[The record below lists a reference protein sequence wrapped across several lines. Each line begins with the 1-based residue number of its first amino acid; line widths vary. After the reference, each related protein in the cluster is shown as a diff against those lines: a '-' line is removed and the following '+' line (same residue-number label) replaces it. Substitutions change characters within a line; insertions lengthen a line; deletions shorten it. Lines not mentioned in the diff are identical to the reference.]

1 MLDASE
7 KKNGKVI
14 YKRRDFDLSKE
25 QVERRKLSNQV
36 NNIKQRLT
44 PSFVPLFLG
53 FTTLLAIVFLLGT
66 LSEIEIDKIQSDVT
80 DLQFRQSEKFRFYDD
95 VDRAFQNLNNEAR
108 IRAEG
113 KKRNELMPPLEIKLN
128 KARGEL
134 RDLFPQF
141 DRQPFSQD
149 EQWQALKTK
158 LESFVK
164 STENIDTWDTN
175 GFVQYRNITNQNL
188 PELHKKIRNEQGAV
202 NTEIEKRKAFA
213 SRRVR
218 TIWIAGLGIGLVV
231 VGVTLWEV
239 QRRFRQSQHSD
250 QAARR
255 ERRFSTQMLRGMV
268 SAVAAID
275 SEGRI
280 RSANAPFF
288 EIFPNVDVGEELQS
302 SEELEIKARLVA
314 AANMTPVKTSAYR
327 GRWKLDDLK
336 TIYGVSKTFDLYV
349 SPLEIDGEAGHV
361 ITLVDVTEAVEAE
374 SELRR
379 KTALAAV
386 GQATAQ
392 VAHEIRNPLGSI
404 RLGVSMLREMTD
416 AEDALS
422 TINLVERGID
432 HLQKLVVDVT
442 QFSRQRP
449 LQLRGVDLHGLL
461 EQSIELVA
469 NKINEKQTPIEKF
482 YTDENL
488 TGEFDEDQ
496 LRQVF
501 VNLLANGIDASEM
514 SSPIAITTK
523 FIKREVDD
531 IFAST
536 QDGMTPTI
544 EKPFAQ
550 VIITDSGCGMDEEVR
565 KRLFEPF
572 FSTKAKGTGL
582 GLAIVK
588 QIVENHEG
596 TIGIK
601 SEVDVGTSFIIELPL
616 SGENQQAAKTL

>member
-14 YKRRDFDLSKE
+14 YKRRDYDLSKE
-25 QVERRKLSNQV
+25 QVERRRLSEQV
-36 NNIKQRLT
+36 KNIKQGLT

-80 DLQFRQSEKFRFYDD
+80 NLQFRQSEKFRFYDD
-95 VDRAFQNLNNEAR
+95 VDRAFHNLNNEAR

-113 KKRNELMPPLEIKLN
+113 KKRGELMPPLEIKLN
-128 KARGEL
+128 KARSEL

-149 EQWQALKTK
+149 EHWQALKTK

-164 STENIDTWDTN
+164 STENLDTWDIN
-175 GFVQYRNITNQNL
+175 GFVQFRDITNQNL

-202 NTEIEKRKAFA
+202 STEIDKRKAFA

-218 TIWIAGLGIGLVV
+218 TIWIAGLSIGLVV

-239 QRRFRQSQHSD
+239 QRRFKQSKLSD
-250 QAARR
+250 QTARR

-288 EIFPNVDVGEELQS
+288 DIFPDVDVGEELQS

-336 TIYGVSKTFDLYV
+336 TAYGVSKTFDLYV
-349 SPLEIDGEAGHV
+349 SPLEIDGEEGHV

-416 AEDALS
+416 TEDAIS
-422 TINLVERGID
+422 TINLVDRGID

-449 LQLRGVDLHGLL
+449 LQLRGVNLHGLL

-469 NKINEKQTPIEKF
+469 NKINEKQTPVEKF
-482 YTDENL
+482 YTNENV

-514 SSPIAITTK
+514 SAPIAITTNL
-523 FIKREVDD
+523 ITHEVED
-531 IFAST
+531 IFASAR
-536 QDGMTPTI
+536 DGITPTV
-544 EKPFAQ
+544 KKSFAQ
-550 VIITDSGCGMDEEVR
+550 VIITDSGCGMDEEIR
-565 KRLFEPF
+565 KRIFEPF
-572 FSTKAKGTGL
+572 YSTKAKGTGL

-596 TIGIK
+596 TIDIK

-616 SGENQQAAKTL
+616 NGEHE